1 MYLSYLLV
9 LIFIAC
15 ILIEYKHSN
24 PIFIMFTIITLLLL
38 NEIYNKTKSNRI
50 KYIS

>member
-1 MYLSYLLV
+1 MYLSYQLV

-15 ILIEYKHSN
+15 ILIEYKYSN

-38 NEIYNKTKSNRI
+38 NEMYNQTRI